1 MKTKILMVILA
12 GLLVLSVSTPVT
24 PAGGKGA
31 GKPDAK
37 GPPAMETIT
46 FANIPYWS
54 SPPWYPEQCED
65 TDETYRLIMGG
76 LHWAEGDLSVDC
88 VVYTADAPIEGT
100 FDAMKTAFG
109 TWDDATST
117 AIYGSITEN
126 TGDTPPGIAAD
137 GINTVSWGPI
147 DGPGGII
154 AQTSFS
160 YWPNTKELA
169 GFDIVFDE
177 EEPWSVTGEGDYFD
191 VQNVMTHELGHT
203 LALDDLRSPR
213 TGALTMHAYTWPGD
227 TGKRTLGA
235 GDILGIQAIYGQ

>member
-1 MKTKILMVILA
+1 MKTKILIVILA
-12 GLLVLSVSTPVT
+12 GLLMLSVSTPVI
-24 PAGGKGA
+24 PAGGRGT
-31 GKPDAK
+31 GRPEAK

-54 SPPWYPEQCED
+54 SPPWYPPDEE
-65 TDETYRLIMGG
+65 TDTYRLIMGG
-76 LHWAEGDLSVDC
+76 LHWAEADLPVQC
-88 VVYTADAPIEGT
+88 VVYGDDGPPG
-100 FDAMKTAFG
+100 AFG
-109 TWDDATST
+109 VIEAAFATWDNETPVN
-117 AIYGSITEN
+117 IYGDIY
-126 TGDTPPGIAAD
+126 D
-137 GINTVSWGPI
+137 GGTHPEVDNSVSWGPI

-177 EEPWSVTGEGDYFD
+177 EEPWSVTGEEDYFD

-213 TGALTMHAYTWPGD
+213 DGALTMHAYTWPGD
-227 TGKRTLGA
+227 TDKSTLGA
-235 GDILGIQAIYGQ
+235 GDILGIQAIYGP